1 LIKSNAV
8 SGIAKHNLDYSMNRI
23 IELFTKKKEGVLNV
37 YYTAGYPALN
47 DTLPVLKALQEAG
60 ADMVEIGMPY
70 SDPVADGPTIQQSND
85 VALHNGMTVKLLFE
99 QLTAMRKDVQIPVLL
114 MGYLNPVIQFGI
126 ENFCARCKEIG
137 VDGVI
142 LPDMPMQVY
151 LDEYKAIFDSYGL
164 LNTFLITPQTS
175 EERIRQIDAQSE
187 GFIYM
192 VSSAS
197 VTGSTKGIQQEQE
210 NYFRRVKDMNLQNP
224 TMIGFGISDHAS
236 FEKACQYAN
245 GAIIGSAFI
254 KTLQQS
260 TNLQKDILSFVK
272 DIKLTA
278 VEG

>member
-1 LIKSNAV
+1 
-8 SGIAKHNLDYSMNRI
+8 MNRI
-23 IELFTKKKEGVLNV
+23 IELFSQKKEQVLNV
-37 YYTAGYPALN
+37 YYTAGYPNLH
-47 DTLPVLKALQEAG
+47 DTLTVLEALQEAG
-60 ADMVEIGMPY
+60 ADIVEIGMPY

-85 VALHNGMTVKLLFE
+85 IALQNGMTVKLLFE
-99 QLTAMRKDVQIPVLL
+99 QLATMRNRIHIPVLL
-114 MGYLNPVIQFGI
+114 MGYLNPVVQFGV
-126 ENFCARCKEIG
+126 EKFCARCKETG

-151 LDEYKAIFDSYGL
+151 QDEYKSVFESYGL

-175 EERIRQIDAQSE
+175 EERIRQIDAVSD

-197 VTGSTKGIQQEQE
+197 VTGSTKGIQGEQE
-210 NYFRRVKDMNLQNP
+210 NYFRRVKQMGLQNP
-224 TMIGFGISDHAS
+224 TMIGFGISDHDS

-254 KTLQQS
+254 KVLQQS
-260 TNLQKDILSFVK
+260 TNLPKDIREFVK
-272 DIKLTA
+272 QIKMSE

>member
-1 LIKSNAV
+1 
-8 SGIAKHNLDYSMNRI
+8 MNRI
-23 IELFTKKKEGVLNV
+23 IELFSTKKEGVLNV

-47 DTLPVLKALQEAG
+47 DTLPVLKALQQAG

-85 VALHNGMTVKLLFE
+85 VALQNGMTVKLLFD

-126 ENFCARCKEIG
+126 EKFCARCKEIG

-254 KTLQQS
+254 KVLQQS
-260 TNLQKDILSFVK
+260 TELQKDIIRFVR

>member
-1 LIKSNAV
+1 
-8 SGIAKHNLDYSMNRI
+8 MNRI
-23 IELFTKKKEGVLNV
+23 IELFNKKKEGVLNV
-37 YYTAGYPALN
+37 YYTAGYPALH

-85 VALHNGMTVKLLFE
+85 IALQNGMTVKLLFE
-99 QLTAMRKDVQIPVLL
+99 QLKDMRKEVHIPVLL
-114 MGYLNPVIQFGI
+114 MGYLNPVVQFGV
-126 ENFCARCKEIG
+126 EKFCARCREIG

-151 LDEYKAIFDSYGL
+151 LDEYKAIFESYGL

-175 EERIRQIDAQSE
+175 PERIRQIDAQSK

-210 NYFRRVKDMNLQNP
+210 NYFRRVKDMQLQNP
-224 TMIGFGISDHAS
+224 TMIGFGISDHAT

-254 KTLQQS
+254 KALQQS
-260 TNLQKDILSFVK
+260 TDLQKDIVDFVRN
-272 DIKLTA
+272 IKLTA

>member
-1 LIKSNAV
+1 
-8 SGIAKHNLDYSMNRI
+8 MNRI
-23 IELFTKKKEGVLNV
+23 IELFSRKKEGVLNV
-37 YYTAGYPALN
+37 YYTAGYPGLH
-47 DTLPVLKALQEAG
+47 DTLTVLKALQEAG
-60 ADMVEIGMPY
+60 ADIVEIGMPY

-85 VALHNGMTVKLLFE
+85 IALQNGMTVKLLFE
-99 QLTAMRKDVQIPVLL
+99 QLAAMRKQVHIPVLL

-151 LDEYKAIFDSYGL
+151 LEEYKPIFDGYGL

-175 EERIRQIDAQSE
+175 PERIRQIDSLSE

-210 NYFRRVKDMNLQNP
+210 NYFRRIKDMQLQNP

-254 KTLQQS
+254 KALQQS
-260 TNLQKDILSFVK
+260 TDLQKDILHFVR
-272 DIKLTA
+272 DIKMTA